1 MIKLGSCNDSY
12 SNFNE
17 TKDYVDY
24 SLRNECVIP
33 TNIEMQ
39 NDDKN
44 VSKEF
49 TSDMEEVM
57 SDFSYSSFPER
68 IKGEFEYSLDP
79 VQYSLSQF

>member
-12 SNFNE
+12 LNVNE
-17 TKDYVDY
+17 TKDYDY
-24 SLRNECVIP
+24 DSLKNEYVIP

-49 TSDMEEVM
+49 ASDMEEVM

-68 IKGEFEYSLDP
+68 IKGEF
-79 VQYSLSQF
+79 